1 MKNPGYAYA
10 VDVRFDVVQYFLINL
25 SGFEINAC
33 PRQPEIA
40 SGKLFFD
47 LTCRLSKLTKY
58 SVLNIIK
65 QDFFRRSC

>member
-10 VDVRFDVVQYFLINL
+10 GDDTFDVVQYFLINL
-25 SGFEINAC
+25 SRFEINAC

-47 LTCRLSKLTKY
+47 LTCPTSKLTKY
-58 SVLNIIK
+58 SVLNNIK
-65 QDFFRRSC
+65 QDFFRRAI